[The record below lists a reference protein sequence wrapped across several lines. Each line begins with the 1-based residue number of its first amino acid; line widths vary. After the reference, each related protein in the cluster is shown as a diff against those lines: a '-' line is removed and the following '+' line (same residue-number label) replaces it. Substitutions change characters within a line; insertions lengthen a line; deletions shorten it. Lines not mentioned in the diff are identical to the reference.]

1 MADPTTNPT
10 TALAAVRVQV
20 IQHPVGEIPMAKNAT
35 GLSLFNTLRAQYLPI
50 TALDLARLTV
60 EGPTQ
65 VTGTLTKVKYTPQD
79 HSIYRQ
85 PLEMTYHRYP
95 ISVLTG
101 LNITPPAGGFAS
113 VSEFLAAVRTLGYLV
128 QDSDIDLVKSVTRA
142 DGSVTLFP
150 SKTSW
155 LFSPDGSYDSSTLP
169 AMEGVLP
176 NLTTQDFDHTP
187 HLHQAITVG
196 ELSGFEIVQPLV
208 LGDEIGIDTLSGF
221 SPVGGS

>member
-20 IQHPVGEIPMAKNAT
+20 IQHLAGEIPLAKNAT
-35 GLSLFNTLRAQYLPI
+35 GLTLFNALRSQYLPI
-50 TALDLARLTV
+50 TAFDLGRLTM

-65 VTGTLTKVKYTPQD
+65 VSGTLTKVKYTPQE

-101 LNITPPAGGFAS
+101 LDITPPAGGFAS
-113 VSEFLAAVRTLGYLV
+113 VSAFVNAVRALGYLV
-128 QDSDIDLVKSVTRA
+128 QDGDFDLVKSVTRT
-142 DGSVTLFP
+142 DGSVSLFP

-155 LFSPDGSYDSSTLP
+155 LFSPDGSYDSSALP
-169 AMEGVLP
+169 AMESLLP
-176 NLTTQDFDHTP
+176 NLVTQDFDHTP
-187 HLHQAITVG
+187 HLHQVLQIG
-196 ELSGFEIVQPLV
+196 E
-208 LGDEIGIDTLSGF
+208 LSGF